1 MSENSDESTAGGVG
15 RRAFLGAAAFGTGAA
30 LAGFG
35 GTAAAAATD
44 RAAGAPQ
51 VAFPDKFGAFGGGAP
66 GTNNRT
72 EMDLYD
78 CEVEG
83 KLPID
88 LDGTWFRVGPDP
100 QYPKPDKY
108 AGDIM
113 FDGEGHVSAF
123 RFKNGHVDYKTRYAK
138 TQRWKAQHEARRSLF
153 GMYRNPTTD
162 DPSVKGLSRG
172 TANTQLFV
180 HHQKLLVFKEDSPP
194 VYMDPHTL
202 ETIDDYY
209 TFGGKLKSQTH
220 TAHPKIDSETGEYV
234 SFGYEANGLCS
245 KDIHVFSA
253 DKKGAVNWAVTVQA
267 PYAGMMHDFAVTQ
280 KHIILYLTNMVSDM
294 DRIRAGGVHFSYD
307 SKMPC
312 YLGIMR
318 RGGDGKD
325 LKWFTG
331 QNLFCTHVMG
341 AWTDGDKVTVDMDG
355 GEGNQFPFFPSLRE
369 PFDPLK
375 SIGLIRRFTVDL
387 SSKTNDRYQTETIYP
402 MISGVLSRQD
412 DRYHTL
418 KYRWGFINSTGGP
431 GKPAGWAIIDHQ
443 EGKTQQCS
451 VPDYSLSE
459 MTFVPRKKGAPE
471 GDGYLIGL
479 GGSQKEAGRS
489 DLIIFDTKAVAEG
502 PVARVKM
509 PFKCVGQVH
518 GFWADAADL
527 PAERQARKI

>member
-1 MSENSDESTAGGVG
+1 MSEDSNDAGTASSVN
-15 RRAFLGAAAFGTGAA
+15 RRAFLGAAALGTGAA
-30 LAGFG
+30 LAGLG
-35 GTAAAAATD
+35 SSPAVAAAD
-44 RAAGAPQ
+44 PAAGAPQ
-51 VAFPDKFGAFGGGAP
+51 VDFPEKFGAFGGGAP
-66 GTNNRT
+66 GTNNRA
-72 EMDLYD
+72 EIDLYD

-83 KLPID
+83 KLPAD

-108 AGDIM
+108 AGDIA

-138 TQRWKAQHEARRSLF
+138 TQRWKAQHAARRSLF
-153 GMYRNPTTD
+153 GMYRNPLTD

-180 HHQKLLVFKEDSPP
+180 HHKKLLVFKEDSPP

-202 ETIDDYY
+202 ETVDDYY

-220 TAHPKIDSETGEYV
+220 TAHPKIDSETGEYI
-234 SFGYEANGLCS
+234 SFGYEANGLLS

-253 DKKGAVNWAVTVQA
+253 DRNGAINWAVTVQA

-280 KHIILYLTNMVSDM
+280 KHVILYLTNMVSDM
-294 DRIRAGGVHFSYD
+294 DRIKAGGVHFSYD
-307 SKMPC
+307 SQRPC

-331 QNLFCTHVMG
+331 TNYFCTHVMG
-341 AWTDGDKVTVDMDG
+341 AWTDGDKVTLDMDG
-355 GEGNQFPFFPSLRE
+355 GEGNQFPFFPSLHE
-369 PFDPLK
+369 PFDPVKGTGYL
-375 SIGLIRRFTVDL
+375 RRFTVDL
-387 SSKTNDRYQTETIYP
+387 SSKTNDRYQTETLFP
-402 MISGVLSRQD
+402 QVSGMLARQD
-412 DRYHTL
+412 DRYHTQH
-418 KYRWGFINSTGGP
+418 YRYGYMISTGG
-431 GKPAGWAIIDHQ
+431 WAMVDHATGQ
-443 EGKTQQCS
+443 VQMVK

-459 MTFVPRKKGAPE
+459 MTFIPRKKGAPE

-479 GGSQKEAGRS
+479 GGSQKEAGRT
-489 DLIIFDTKAVAEG
+489 DLVLFDTKEIAAG

-527 PAERQARKI
+527 PAEGQARKA